1 MTDSSHPAPPHVRG
15 ARLIVIAAAVVIVL
29 AGLRAAQAFV
39 LPVLMALFLTVLCA
53 PPLRALRRRGRPE
66 WLAVALVVSGA
77 ALVVLVVAVV
87 LGGTVQT
94 FLAALPEYRARLD
107 GMVQAALSYLEG
119 QGISLSAAQLSGQMN
134 VGAVFDLAGL
144 TAGSLVAAFSSVV
157 LVLLLMAFFLL
168 EVSRAPR
175 VIRRAMGD
183 PAADLSA
190 LEKGADQVQ
199 RYLAIKTVLSLANAA
214 VAVGVCLALDVD
226 FAILWGLLAFLFNYV
241 PNIGSILAGIPPI
254 LVALVQHGPARAAAV
269 AGIFLVVDMISGHVV
284 EPKIMG
290 RRLGLSPLVVMVSL
304 VFWGWMWGPVGT
316 LLSVPLTSM
325 AKIMFEQT
333 QDLRWLAVLLG
344 PDDPD
349 PR

>member
-1 MTDSSHPAPPHVRG
+1 VRG
-15 ARLIVIAAAVVIVL
+15 ARLIVIAAAVVVVL

-39 LPVLMALFLTVLCA
+39 VPLLMAVFLTVLCA
-53 PPLRALRRRGRPE
+53 PPLRALRRRGLPE

-77 ALVVLVVAVV
+77 ALIVLAVAVV
-87 LGGTVQT
+87 LGGTVQR
-94 FLAALPEYRARLD
+94 FLGALPEYRAKLD
-107 GMVQAALSYLEG
+107 GMVQGVLSYLEG
-119 QGISLSAAQLSGQMN
+119 QGISLSAEQLSGQMN

-144 TAGSLVAAFSSVV
+144 TAGSLVAAFSNVV
-157 LVLLLMAFFLL
+157 LVLLLMAFFLF
-168 EVSRAPR
+168 EVSRGPR
-175 VIRRAMGD
+175 LIRRAMRD
-183 PAADLSA
+183 PHADLSA
-190 LEKGADQVQ
+190 LARGADDVQ

-214 VAVGVCLALDVD
+214 VAIGVCVAFDVD
-226 FAILWGLLAFLFNYV
+226 FALVWGLLAFLFNYV

-254 LVALVQHGPARAAAV
+254 LVALVQHGPARAATI
-269 AGIFLVVDMISGHVV
+269 AGIFLLVDMVSGHIV
-284 EPKIMG
+284 EPKVMG
-290 RRLGLSPLVVMVSL
+290 SRLGLSPMVVMVSL